1 MAKGKIWTS
10 EEDEFLIEK
19 WGNSSVKYISKK
31 LKRSVKAVKIRAFRL
46 DLGEF
51 HSAGDLLMVKDLIIA
66 LGYSYVEQVIDKFV
80 MNDFPIKYIEYHKK
94 RYRKVSIED
103 FWKWA
108 EKNKDVVNFA
118 FFEKNMLGKE
128 PSWVDEKRKIDKA
141 NYTNRKVLWTK
152 DQERLLVAKARTGK
166 YTLDQL
172 ALEFNRTEQAVR
184 RKLFDLGEP
193 ILYKARSKNRYT
205 PEEEQ
210 IILDMRAKG
219 FDFTI
224 IARELNRSETGIK
237 DKYNRLVS

>member
-1 MAKGKIWTS
+1 
-10 EEDEFLIEK
+10 
-19 WGNSSVKYISKK
+19 
-31 LKRSVKAVKIRAFRL
+31 
-46 DLGEF
+46 
-51 HSAGDLLMVKDLIIA
+51 
-66 LGYSYVEQVIDKFV
+66 
-80 MNDFPIKYIEYHKK
+80 
-94 RYRKVSIED
+94 
-103 FWKWA
+103 
-108 EKNKDVVNFA
+108 
-118 FFEKNMLGKE
+118 MLGKE
-128 PSWVDEKRKIDKA
+128 PSWVDVKRKIDKT

-193 ILYKARSKNRYT
+193 NLYKPRKKNKYSK
-205 PEEEQ
+205 EEEQ

-224 IARELNRSETGIK
+224 IARKLNRSETGIR

>member
-1 MAKGKIWTS
+1 MARGRNWSI
-10 EEDEFLIEK
+10 EDDEHLIEK
-19 WGNSSVKYISKK
+19 WGNVSVKNIAKK

-46 DLGEF
+46 GLGEF
-51 HSAGDLLMVKDLIIA
+51 HSAGDLLLVKDLIEA
-66 LGYSYVEQVIDKFV
+66 LGYSYVEQNVNKFKE
-80 MNDFPIKYIEYHKK
+80 NGCPIRYIKYDKK
-94 RYRKVSIED
+94 RYRKISIDE
-103 FWKWA
+103 FWKWC

-128 PSWVDEKRKIDKA
+128 PSWVDVKRKIDKA

-172 ALEFNRTEQAVR
+172 SLEFNRTEQAVR

-210 IILDMRAKG
+210 IILDMREKG

-224 IARELNRSETGIK
+224 IARKLNRSETGIK